1 MYNNEFTFY
10 GPKGYLRKIIYRPS
24 RIPDKLNRREDKSFV
39 SYLWNQER
47 NLDLSMMKYKYH
59 SQKPE

>member
-1 MYNNEFTFY
+1 MDLEDTWGNHIQTF
-10 GPKGYLRKIIYRPS
+10 L
-24 RIPDKLNRREDKSFV
+24 IPDKLNRREDKSFV

-47 NLDLSMMKYKYH
+47 NLDLSMMKYKNH